1 MDAVGGTVSIFRFI
15 HQCFSH
21 IKQARGF
28 EDEFGIYQLQLQML
42 LVRCAFISRIIND
55 TNGLGTPVQDAIES
69 SENRSEDQEPT
80 TAEALSAIQEALR
93 KAKRDAAKIKT
104 DCTTCTTNTL
114 QLQDPTTDDL
124 QTIRLRMTAFLD
136 KHKIQAAKS
145 IEGVKWALYKREMRD
160 RFITEISTLILQL
173 ERQINTESLAIEDAG
188 LMRLHGAPVTLV

>member
-55 TNGLGTPVQDAIES
+55 TNGSGNPVQDAIES

-114 QLQDPTTDDL
+114 PLQDPTTDDL
-124 QTIRLRMTAFLD
+124 KTIRLRMTAFLD